1 MSLKLLRI
9 SVSVPF
15 AILDCASV
23 VTPNTSTRNPC
34 TPDAFLALVGDQLKD
49 VEIHELPQFFGDW
62 GVKMLHKDPN
72 FKGLGGGG
80 QDGRIK
86 PTFAKNIIRLPRPH
100 NKGSHTIMLVIVI
113 SPHRCAYS
121 G

>member
-49 VEIHELPQFFGDW
+49 VEIHELPQFFGDYS
-62 GVKMLHKDPN
+62 VKILHKDPN
-72 FKGLGGGG
+72 ITEGGVG
-80 QDGRIK
+80 GRIK
-86 PTFAKNIIRLPRPH
+86 PTFAKTP
-100 NKGSHTIMLVIVI
+100 
-113 SPHRCAYS
+113 
-121 G
+121 